1 MDLWALW
8 GKTMSKGDEKIT
20 HPLLCHMIDV
30 AAVTGAL
37 WDVALGAGLRQ
48 HLATALGCDD
58 AGARQTLMFWAALH
72 DLGKASPAFQRRY
85 EPAMARLQAE
95 GLAFRHEFGGDAGAW
110 HGLLSAWALPPLL
123 EAHHTPRRLA
133 RDLARTLGGHH
144 GSWPPPGYDQVINR
158 DHTGDAAWDAARADL
173 VAALAELYAPVN
185 LDGRLIARSE
195 RQALVTLVG
204 GLVSAAD
211 WLGSMTDHFPALPG
225 AHGLAAYAARAT
237 SHAQEALH
245 AEQWDRWQPAA
256 TPSTFRGLFPD
267 CDQPYAAQQAVID
280 LADELKGPGLVLIE
294 APTGSGKTESALYL
308 ADHWAHTLG
317 QRGLYVAMPTTA
329 TSNQMHCRVARMLDA
344 RYGPVVISPLLIH
357 GQARWQREPATIH
370 QETAPDEGSDGVDAM
385 SWFLPLKR
393 GLLAPF
399 GVGTV
404 DQALLSVLLTRHFFV
419 RLFGLAGKT
428 VIFDEVHAY
437 DTYMSTL
444 FARLLGW
451 LRAQNCTV
459 VMLSATLP
467 AATRAAFLKAYGAT
481 TIPTAPYPAVTWVC
495 GDASGCLPLPASDSR
510 VLALEWLPHGN
521 EQLIAALRERLA
533 HGGCAAVLCNT
544 VARAQAVYQSL
555 RDAEVVPAEDLTLF
569 HARFPMAW
577 RQDIER
583 LVVSRYGKNSARE
596 QRRGIVV
603 ATQVIEQSLD
613 LDFDLMVS
621 DLAPIDLLL
630 QRAGRLHRHQR
641 ERPQALAE
649 PRLLLVEPENVNDLP
664 KWGND
669 AYVYEP
675 YMLLRTF
682 LLLRGRSSVSLPAET
697 QALIEAVYGE
707 AEPVAGAPA
716 ELLAAL
722 HAARQEWE
730 ETRHREAS
738 EAEMRLVLPVDSPTL
753 FARPNSDLAEEDPG
767 VHASLQ
773 ALTRIGGQG
782 VTLICVHQR
791 DGSTYLDMAG
801 LEPVDLAGQ
810 PDSHLTADL
819 MSCSV
824 QVSHRALVH
833 AFGTAAPPGAWRR
846 HSLLRHCRLAMFEQ
860 GVCRVP
866 NTRYRLTLSPQ
877 LGLVIARDSD
887 VS

>member
-1 MDLWALW
+1 
-8 GKTMSKGDEKIT
+8 
-20 HPLLCHMIDV
+20 
-30 AAVTGAL
+30 
-37 WDVALGAGLRQ
+37 
-48 HLATALGCDD
+48 
-58 AGARQTLMFWAALH
+58 
-72 DLGKASPAFQRRY
+72 
-85 EPAMARLQAE
+85 
-95 GLAFRHEFGGDAGAW
+95 
-110 HGLLSAWALPPLL
+110 
-123 EAHHTPRRLA
+123 
-133 RDLARTLGGHH
+133 
-144 GSWPPPGYDQVINR
+144 
-158 DHTGDAAWDAARADL
+158 
-173 VAALAELYAPVN
+173 
-185 LDGRLIARSE
+185 
-195 RQALVTLVG
+195 
-204 GLVSAAD
+204 
-211 WLGSMTDHFPALPG
+211 
-225 AHGLAAYAARAT
+225 
-237 SHAQEALH
+237 
-245 AEQWDRWQPAA
+245 
-256 TPSTFRGLFPD
+256 
-267 CDQPYAAQQAVID
+267 
-280 LADELKGPGLVLIE
+280 
-294 APTGSGKTESALYL
+294 
-308 ADHWAHTLG
+308 
-317 QRGLYVAMPTTA
+317 
-329 TSNQMHCRVARMLDA
+329 
-344 RYGPVVISPLLIH
+344 
-357 GQARWQREPATIH
+357 
-370 QETAPDEGSDGVDAM
+370 
-385 SWFLPLKR
+385 
-393 GLLAPF
+393 
-399 GVGTV
+399 
-404 DQALLSVLLTRHFFV
+404 
-419 RLFGLAGKT
+419 
-428 VIFDEVHAY
+428 
-437 DTYMSTL
+437 
-444 FARLLGW
+444 
-451 LRAQNCTV
+451 
-459 VMLSATLP
+459 MLSATLP

-533 HGGCAAVLCNT
+533 HGGCAAVLCDT

-583 LVVSRYGKNSARE
+583 LVVSRYGKNSPRE

-613 LDFDLMVS
+613 LDLDLMVS

-641 ERPQALAE
+641 ERRQGLAE
-649 PRLLLVEPENVNDLP
+649 PRLLLVEPENANDLP
-664 KWGND
+664 RWGND
-669 AYVYEP
+669 AFVYEP